1 MWIEFEGLD
10 ELIKKFE
17 SVSSEKEIDKANT
30 KIIKECAKIVEKNL
44 KPKVHRSKDPKKS
57 GIKGLKTGEHAADNI
72 EVSKIKNIKGVKFI
86 TVGWDQ
92 SKNSPYSY
100 MQWEEWG
107 NTTREPHAVLYPTI
121 EASQKE
127 MNMVVEEEYKN
138 LISNLK

>member
-127 MNMVVEEEYKN
+127 MNRVVEEEYKN